1 MVKSMDKEIIKPY
14 GDAQILEHAAKVG
27 GQRNLR
33 EIVINSDDDMSFHY
47 LVKKPGRSVIQAI
60 ANAEKK
66 NDLDM
71 QQKLIIACVLEGD
84 KEAYENDGAI
94 YGQLLENIGRLL
106 ESAKGS
112 IKKL

>member
-1 MVKSMDKEIIKPY
+1 MEKEIIKPY

-27 GQRNLR
+27 GKRNLR
-33 EIVINSDDDMSFHY
+33 EIVIDTDDDVSFHY
-47 LVKKPGRSVIQAI
+47 LVKKPGRSVIQAV
-60 ANAEKK
+60 AHAEKK
-66 NDLDM
+66 GDIDT
-71 QQKLIIACVLEGD
+71 QQKFIIACVLEGD

-112 IKKL
+112 VKKL